1 MTKRGPAGEIA
12 RRADGK
18 VLKGEHYEAP
28 DVSAVL
34 RRQGWIPGARAE
46 HGA

>member
-1 MTKRGPAGEIA
+1 MTKLGPDGLVA

-18 VLKGEHYEAP
+18 VLEGEHYETP

-34 RRQGWIPGARAE
+34 RRQGWMPDGA
-46 HGA
+46 